1 MVTKHLTDLRAY
13 IEALKEIGEI
23 QEIEQTVDWNLEIGG
38 IIRRSYDLRAPAPLF
53 NTIKGIEKGFRVLGA
68 PAGASRQPKLFLS
81 RVAISLGLPPTANV
95 NEILNVLINA
105 YTVKPIKPTIVQTG
119 FCKENILKD
128 NDVNL
133 ERFPVPYIHDGDGGR
148 YFNTWGTI
156 VVKTPDGSWTNWGL
170 SRFML
175 LNDKCLIS
183 GVVPKQ
189 HTDIIYSMW
198 KEKKQPMPFAI
209 FQGGAPIIPFISGLA
224 IPEGVNEVD
233 VIGGIIGQPLELV
246 KCETV
251 ELFVPANAEI
261 VVEGTMSYDE
271 LVSEGPMGEFSGN
284 LCTASENT
292 KPVMHVSAI
301 TYRNSP
307 ILPVVAAG
315 YPIEENHTCWALGM
329 SAKILADLRA
339 ANFPVTSCFIPFE
352 TAVHWLV
359 ITVSRDYIW
368 SQKNAGHYFV
378 DALITKVKEVCF
390 NIKPAIFIAKIIL
403 VADDIDPSD
412 INQVC
417 WAFATR
423 CRPKDH
429 LISENEPLPMPLLGF
444 LTSREKASL
453 KSDKIIYNCLRPEE
467 WTRQEIP
474 IPATFE
480 RSWPEEIKN
489 KILSNW
495 ESYGYKIK

>member
-1 MVTKHLTDLRAY
+1 MYLKHLKDLREY
-13 IEALKEIGEI
+13 IDALKAINEI
-23 QEIEQTVDWNLEIGG
+23 QEIDKEVDWNLEIGG

-53 NTIKGIEKGFRVLGA
+53 NAIKGIKKGFRVFGA
-68 PAGASRQPKLFLS
+68 PAGASRQANLFLA
-81 RVAISLGLPPTANV
+81 RVAVSLGLPPTANV
-95 NEILNVLINA
+95 NEILNVLISA
-105 YTVKPIKPTIVQTG
+105 RTVKPVKPTTINTG
-119 FCKENILKD
+119 PCKENILIGD
-128 NDVNL
+128 DINL

-156 VVKTPDGSWTNWGL
+156 VVKSPDGSWVNWGI

-183 GVVPKQ
+183 GVVPGQ
-189 HTDIIYSMW
+189 HTDMIYSMW
-198 KEKKQPMPFAI
+198 KKDKQPMPFAL

-224 IPEGVNEVD
+224 IPKGINEED
-233 VIGGIIGQPLELV
+233 IIGGILGRPLELV

-251 ELFVPANAEI
+251 DLYVPANAEI
-261 VVEGTMSYDE
+261 VVEGTMSLDE
-271 LVSEGPMGEFSGN
+271 LVHEGPMGEFSGS
-284 LCTASENT
+284 LCTASENI

-301 TYRNSP
+301 TYRNDP

-315 YPIEENHTCWALGM
+315 YPIEENHTCWSLGM
-329 SAKILADLRA
+329 SAKILDDLRS

-359 ITVSRDYIW
+359 VTVDRNYIW
-368 SQKNAGHYFV
+368 DKKNAGNYSV
-378 DALITKVKEVCF
+378 NELITRLKEVCF
-390 NIKPAIFIAKIIL
+390 NIKPAIFITKIIL

-429 LISENEPLPMPLLGF
+429 LISENESLPMPLVGF
-444 LTSREKASL
+444 LTAQEKASL
-453 KSDKIIYNCLRPEE
+453 RSDKIIYNCLRPEE

-480 RSWPEEIKN
+480 GVWPKEVKD

-495 ESYGYKIK
+495 ESYGYKV